1 MMRGFSCRP
10 HRTLIACRDDGC
22 VQLANLP
29 RANLAILVA
38 AVLACGVIL
47 GGVAASLPLS
57 EPSPT
62 PAATS
67 STPSAT
73 PSSSMAVD
81 DVAGQ
86 DFDRL
91 PRYPESVRSGYDIVR
106 EDRFRLTAAEY
117 QADATVEDVRTFYQG
132 VIVEHG
138 WERADINFDNGEW
151 SYVLVDGPLEAL
163 IEIEE
168 FGGLVEIDLQISEP
182 IAAPTP
188 AEPDPTPAPTAVP
201 IAPPPPPPAPPGDD
215 DDDGGDDGSGG
226 DSDDGGD
233 DGSDDG

>member
-1 MMRGFSCRP
+1 MMRGFSSRP
-10 HRTLIACRDDGC
+10 HRTLIGRGDDGC

-29 RANLAILVA
+29 RVNLAILIA
-38 AVLACGVIL
+38 AVLAGGVIL
-47 GGVAASLPLS
+47 GGVAASLPMS
-57 EPSPT
+57 ESSPT

-73 PSSSMAVD
+73 PSSSAAVA

-117 QADATVEDVRTFYQG
+117 QAQATVEDVRNFYQG
-132 VIVEHG
+132 VIAEHG
-138 WERADINFDNGEW
+138 WERADINFDHGEW
-151 SYVLVDGPLEAL
+151 SYVLVDGSIEAL
-163 IEIEE
+163 IEVEE

-182 IAAPTP
+182 ITAPTP
-188 AEPDPTPAPTAVP
+188 AAPDPTPAPTAVP
-201 IAPPPPPPAPPGDD
+201 IAPPPPPPAPPSDD
-215 DDDGGDDGSGG
+215 DDDGDDGGGG